1 MSITQ
6 HVLRFVAIVSLTLL
20 FLWLFSSNAATA
32 TRQQEFCSQLPTP
45 EPMSVDPVSSPTRLL
60 TQTLFVRL
68 GNGNLITA
76 TSEAGITQ
84 LAGIFSASTPAPFTI
99 PLLPNVTHH
108 LNVFGQ
114 VEYSP
119 GCYYTLRQSTD
130 KHGAP
135 LTIVQTSRNIYLPL
149 IRRN

>member
-1 MSITQ
+1 MPITR
-6 HVLRFVAIVSLTLL
+6 HLLRFVAIVSLTLL
-20 FLWLFSSNAATA
+20 FLWLFNENAATA
-32 TRQQEFCSQLPTP
+32 TRQLALCSPPPTI
-45 EPMSVDPVSSPTRLL
+45 EPMSVDPVTSPTRLL

-84 LAGIFSASTPAPFTI
+84 LAGIFSFSTPAPFTI

-135 LTIVQTSRNIYLPL
+135 LIIVQTSRTIFLPL
-149 IRRN
+149 IRR